1 MPDPQRLKGLLP
13 AVMSG
18 LGVAAPMQSARLF
31 SKWAE
36 IVGADV
42 AERCR
47 PVSLKDGLLRIKT
60 DSAIWA
66 AEFRYLAPEVI
77 KRVNA
82 ELGAPLVR
90 EIKLWVDQVHGGVT
104 RPRGSGSR
112 APEAGDD
119 APRVEQREQALERPT
134 EKVVR
139 QAEEM
144 VASIQD
150 ERLSEAVKKAL
161 LAAKMRRRRG
171 V

>member
-1 MPDPQRLKGLLP
+1 MPDPERLKGLLP
-13 AVMSG
+13 KVMSG
-18 LGVAAPMQSARLF
+18 LGVAAPMQSAQLF
-31 SKWAE
+31 SKWVE

-42 AERCR
+42 AGRSR

-77 KRVNA
+77 RRVNA
-82 ELGAPLVR
+82 ELGAPLVK
-90 EIKLWVDQVHGGVT
+90 EIKVWVNPAKGAET
-104 RPRGSGSR
+104 RSDWGPTTTAVDTPRGV
-112 APEAGDD
+112 P
-119 APRVEQREQALERPT
+119 ERPSA
-134 EKVVR
+134 KVVQ

-144 VASIQD
+144 VSTIHD
-150 ERLSEAVKKAL
+150 ERLSGAVKKAL

>member
-1 MPDPQRLKGLLP
+1 MPDPQRIKGLL
-13 AVMSG
+13 AGMMSG

-42 AERCR
+42 AARAR

-82 ELGAPLVR
+82 ELESPLVK
-90 EIKLWVDQVHGGVT
+90 EIKVWVDPHKET
-104 RPRGSGSR
+104 TPRPDRGHAGPAAHR
-112 APEAGDD
+112 PEA
-119 APRVEQREQALERPT
+119 AAEPPSET
-134 EKVVR
+134 TIR

-144 VASIQD
+144 VAAIGD
-150 ERLSEAVKKAL
+150 AGLSAAAKKAL
-161 LAAKMRRRRG
+161 LAAKMRRRRAP
-171 V
+171 

>member
-1 MPDPQRLKGLLP
+1 MTDPQRIRGLL
-13 AVMSG
+13 AGMMSG

-42 AERCR
+42 AARAR

-77 KRVNA
+77 KRVNI
-82 ELGAPLVR
+82 ELGAPLVK
-90 EIKLWVDQVHGGVT
+90 EIKVWVNPDRDRQEKQDRDFEKPRVRT
-104 RPRGSGSR
+104 RER
-112 APEAGDD
+112 APE
-119 APRVEQREQALERPT
+119 PPSET
-134 EKVVR
+134 TIR

-144 VASIQD
+144 VAAIGD
-150 ERLSEAVKKAL
+150 AGLSAAAKKAL
-161 LAAKMRRRRG
+161 LAAKMRRRRAP
-171 V
+171 